1 MTSWQYSTCLQLDTF
16 PKMPDTFVSFMNYG
30 IFTRIQFIIF
40 FYGFE
45 QICLHS
51 RKLYYEVEE
60 AIKIG
65 IISSSLLATEV
76 GRITVPLSPG
86 APESSVL
93 LVFLY
98 FSRCTC

>member
-1 MTSWQYSTCLQLDTF
+1 MGFLLEFNLYF
-16 PKMPDTFVSFMNYG
+16 
-30 IFTRIQFIIF
+30 F

>member
-1 MTSWQYSTCLQLDTF
+1 
-16 PKMPDTFVSFMNYG
+16 MPDTFVSFMNYG
-30 IFTRIQFIIF
+30 IFTRIQFF
-40 FYGFE
+40 FFNGFE

-76 GRITVPLSPG
+76 GRITVPLSSG
-86 APESSVL
+86 ESSVL

>member
-1 MTSWQYSTCLQLDTF
+1 
-16 PKMPDTFVSFMNYG
+16 MPDTFVSFMNYG

-60 AIKIG
+60 AIKI
-65 IISSSLLATEV
+65 
-76 GRITVPLSPG
+76 
-86 APESSVL
+86 
-93 LVFLY
+93 
-98 FSRCTC
+98 